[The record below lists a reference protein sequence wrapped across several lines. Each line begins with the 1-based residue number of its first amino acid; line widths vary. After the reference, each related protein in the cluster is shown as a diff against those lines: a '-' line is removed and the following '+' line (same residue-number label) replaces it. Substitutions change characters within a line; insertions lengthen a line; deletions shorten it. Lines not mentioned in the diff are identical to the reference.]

1 METSIEHIKYD
12 LKQDEILEVID
23 FIGYLKIKNER
34 VCLKGY
40 KSLRR

>member
-34 VCLKGY
+34 GMFKG
-40 KSLRR
+40 L